1 MLVLAIIPAVVSLA
15 TSVLAYEGPL
25 AHSSEHVDATN
36 SQDDVMTEINA
47 ILDKLF
53 NTASNDST
61 TTSSESTDNTED
73 PWANIKLDPYM
84 SISNHDQ
91 WCPHGEGNYCGEY
104 IGKDPSIL
112 WHCSVYN
119 GQAHWS
125 KQADCSKGC
134 KCKKRHIGK
143 YRCN

>member
-61 TTSSESTDNTED
+61 NTSSE
-73 PWANIKLDPYM
+73 
-84 SISNHDQ
+84 
-91 WCPHGEGNYCGEY
+91 
-104 IGKDPSIL
+104 
-112 WHCSVYN
+112 
-119 GQAHWS
+119 
-125 KQADCSKGC
+125 
-134 KCKKRHIGK
+134 
-143 YRCN
+143 